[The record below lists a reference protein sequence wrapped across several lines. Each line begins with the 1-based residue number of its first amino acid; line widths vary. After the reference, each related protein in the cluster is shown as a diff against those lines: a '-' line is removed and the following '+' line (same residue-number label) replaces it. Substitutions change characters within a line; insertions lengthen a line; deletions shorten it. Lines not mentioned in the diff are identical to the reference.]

1 MNEFD
6 PLSLRKKK
14 FDSLDY
20 NNYNKIRQSL
30 KLKMRKD
37 ELFERIQSNRNK
49 ILEQENS
56 LLTQTNF
63 LHDYFD
69 SIVSNLKTENL
80 PTLLST
86 SQDKENFIKEMNQL
100 LTSELQNKEKLVK
113 YHFNFYSLKY

>member
-69 SIVSNLKTENL
+69 SIVSNLKSESL